1 MIFLLL
7 KFKKNKMIYFINLI
21 ILNLVIPPG
30 NEWSKI
36 STVKPSI
43 GNNLELLV
51 KNNLHNFR
59 IDFNEKHQLTE
70 VKRLVEKI
78 RLLEQPPGTYNKTCN
93 YNIFFELPKNQMTL
107 NNIDYLFLNS
117 GDKFYLDLFEQQG
130 SYYRAYFSELEK
142 YHQYFQ
148 LNDIIYLND
157 GQVEL
162 KIIEK
167 SYSFTQNC
175 PYLLT
180 EVLSGGNIFSGCSI
194 EIPNLV
200 LDQLIVSNY
209 SQEIIKLGQKL
220 QIDYLILP
228 GIKNV
233 NQLLKFK
240 SQYLSSIDCNLQII
254 TKIEQACTLN
264 YLEEI
269 VENSHSIMLNS
280 KNLEFELGR
289 KRFNQLRKTI
299 IEYCYSKDTKVILD
313 HQSINFL

>member
-1 MIFLLL
+1 ML
-7 KFKKNKMIYFINLI
+7 YFINSI
-21 ILNLVIPPG
+21 ILNLITPSG

-36 STVKPSI
+36 STIKPSI
-43 GNNLELLV
+43 GNNLDLLV

-59 IDFNEKHQLTE
+59 IDFNEEHQLCQ
-70 VKRLVEKI
+70 VEKLVQKI
-78 RLLEQPPGTYNKTCN
+78 KLLEQSTNNHNKTYN
-93 YNIFFELPKNQMTL
+93 YNIFFELPKYQFTL
-107 NNIDYLFLNS
+107 ENIDYLYLNS
-117 GDKFYLDLFEQQG
+117 DDEFYLDLFEQQG
-130 SYYRAYFSELEK
+130 SYYRAYFTELEK

-148 LNDIIYLND
+148 LNDIIYLNC

-209 SQEIIKLGQKL
+209 SQEIINLGQIL
-220 QIDYLILP
+220 QINYLILP
-228 GIKNV
+228 GVKNV

-254 TKIEQACTLN
+254 TKIEHACSLN

-280 KNLEFELGR
+280 KSLEFELGV
-289 KRFNQLRKTI
+289 KRFNQIRKSI
-299 IEYCYSKDTKVILD
+299 VEFCYSKDKKVILD